1 MTESSKVD
9 HKIFLIMG
17 NSHSGQKVSG
27 NSFSLTATEAEL
39 FDFSDCK
46 YSKSLNIVILTGFF
60 SVNEDSEDDGGYSS
74 IPGLGKDRYLIHN
87 VIHSHF
93 YQFLKRSEK
102 ETKFVNR
109 ILG

>member
-60 SVNEDSEDDGGYSS
+60 SVNEDSEDDDGYGHCDMDNDYDDGDDYDWVTIIVLRS
-74 IPGLGKDRYLIHN
+74 RW
-87 VIHSHF
+87 VIMI
-93 YQFLKRSEK
+93 
-102 ETKFVNR
+102 T
-109 ILG
+109 